1 MNGTTVVEQFGY
13 SKIIYSGN
21 KKIVIEEKYSPSEI
35 KTGYLIL
42 FSIILF
48 LLMALGLPLTYLIS
62 RELNLGEVSSF
73 VKTFSVPVSIVLSAL
88 LLTLVVYYQISL
100 ATGRYLMDGIRR
112 TILDK
117 EKGII
122 LIEDER
128 SGEVKPKKQHPLSNI
143 RGVRI
148 NVSQPA
154 ILVRIYLESPEG
166 RIPLI
171 PLGEWGETPFDNR
184 KKIELAQRISELL
197 GIPILNKDISDVT
210 TPLVEKQKKN
220 LSENQ
225 NPSSEVYKEISNTAV
240 NPGVELSTQGSSISK
255 NYPINI
261 KVNDNV
267 SFYISGNSRLVL
279 ESKRSSFDKD
289 AVGCLSLVALIPL
302 FCLIWILLFYLLNF
316 FINGFIIYLLAVLIM
331 LGLFF
336 LFTYLRNKVVEMPN
350 DIIHRVIIDKNKMI
364 IRLET
369 EKEGN
374 LKLKAQ
380 YSTSVVK
387 NVKVIVD
394 DYSHMDIYLDFYP
407 GSATESV
414 YIIGE
419 SEVWENAKKLE
430 LAHKIAEFLGI
441 PVIEKT

>member
-1 MNGTTVVEQFGY
+1 MNGTTVVEQFGD

-21 KKIVIEEKYSPSEI
+21 NKIVIEEKYSPSEM

-48 LLMALGLPLTYLIS
+48 LLMALGLPLTDLIS
-62 RELNLGEVSSF
+62 IELNLEEVSSF
-73 VKTFSVPVSIVLSAL
+73 VKTFSVPVSRVLSAL

-100 ATGRYLMDGIRR
+100 ATGRYVMDGIGR

-128 SGEVKPKKQHPLSNI
+128 RGKVKPKKQHSLSNI

-166 RIPLI
+166 LIPII
-171 PLGEWGETPFDNR
+171 PLGEWGETPFGNR

-197 GIPILNKDISDVT
+197 GIPILNKGISDVT

-240 NPGVELSTQGSSISK
+240 NPGVELRTQGSSISK

-289 AVGCLSLVALIPL
+289 LIGCLSIVAAIP
-302 FCLIWILLFYLLNF
+302 LFYLLNP
-316 FINGFIIYLLAVLIM
+316 FINAFINNIENAIIKPLLAVLI
-331 LGLFF
+331 GFGSFF
-336 LFTYLRNKVVEMPN
+336 LLIYLRNKVVEKVPN
-350 DIIHRVIIDKNKMI
+350 DIIDRVIIDKNKMI

-369 EKEGN
+369 EEKGN

-380 YSTSVVK
+380 YSTSIVR
-387 NVKVIVD
+387 NVKVIVG
-394 DYSHMDIYLDFYP
+394 DYNSMSVCLDCYPSSDIY
-407 GSATESV
+407 V
-414 YIIGE
+414 IGE
-419 SEVWENAKKLE
+419 REVPDNAKKLE
-430 LAHKIAEFLGI
+430 LAHKIAEILGV